1 MLEIFIHSFHSNFC
15 RNQMLN
21 QTAVTEFILQG
32 FSDDRDFQILH
43 FVLFFSLYLVT
54 MVGNTLIIITVA
66 QSNNLHNP
74 MYFFLAVLSSVD
86 FCFISTTVPKSMV
99 SSLMNDN
106 VISFAG
112 CITQVFLVV
121 SCATAE
127 TFLLT
132 IMACDRYVAICHPL
146 QYKLIMNWNV
156 CLHITIIALVCGVI
170 TGVGHAANTFRLDFC
185 SSNIVEQYFCDIP
198 QLLRLSCTT
207 TETNENITFGLVLSV
222 GSFCF
227 MFVSISYCFIFSTVF
242 KIKSTQGQY
251 KVFSTCIP
259 HLTVFCLFVCT
270 VMFSYMRPKALSSPS
285 LDLLAA
291 VLYTI
296 LPPLMNPII
305 YSLRNT
311 EIKMSLC
318 KMGKKY
324 FRFHIL
330 T

>member
-1 MLEIFIHSFHSNFC
+1 
-15 RNQMLN
+15 MLN

-112 CITQVFLVV
+112 CITEVFLVV

-132 IMACDRYVAICHPL
+132 IMAYDRYVAICHPL
-146 QYKLIMNWNV
+146 QYKLIMNWKI
-156 CLHITIIALVCGVI
+156 CLQIATISLVCGLI
-170 TGVGHAANTFRLDFC
+170 NGAGHTANTFKLDFC
-185 SSNIVEQYFCDIP
+185 SSNVIEQYFCDIP
-198 QLLRLSCTT
+198 QLLKISCTA
-207 TETNENITFGLVLSV
+207 TETNEKISFGFALSI

-227 MFVSISYCFIFSTVF
+227 LFVFMSYWYIFSIVF

-259 HLTVFCLFVCT
+259 HLTVFCLFLFT

-291 VLYTI
+291 VLYTV

-305 YSLRNT
+305 YSLRNK
-311 EIKMSLC
+311 EIQIAVL

-324 FRFHIL
+324 FRFHML